1 METFGIIGMTFG
13 IIAWGLI
20 ANLRKD
26 LEELKRRLA
35 DAGVL
40 EGQQGP

>member
-1 METFGIIGMTFG
+1 MDVFGIIGMTFG

-20 ANLRKD
+20 AKLRKD
-26 LEELKRRLA
+26 FDDLKKDLA

-40 EGQQGP
+40 KKGTE